1 MERVLAYDELTDERD
16 LRRPA
21 VALVAPSGRRRD
33 SSIVGIYRDAL
44 RHKDGALTAAYNVEV
59 PATMFAD
66 DALVDIRYD
75 DLARMLA
82 FEKPAG
88 TLMQFR
94 YSTIPDPGYA
104 IINVISS
111 RADQGTHT
119 LASLLQASN
128 LEYIESG
135 AKRVPY
141 RRSVLTMWVRVS
153 PKKRTNS
160 TLSALADLKH
170 AVRNEI
176 ETNGFFAALRSIP
189 ATYSRT
195 ADDAVVRRTLED
207 EKHNYSHANQVR

>member
-1 MERVLAYDELTDERD
+1 MRGEMEHALAYDELELAKRATQRKRT
-16 LRRPA
+16 LKRPA
-21 VALVAPSGRRRD
+21 GRKRD

-44 RHKDGALTAAYNVEV
+44 RHKDGSLTVAYHVEV

-66 DALVDIRYD
+66 DALVDMRYD

-88 TLMQFR
+88 TLVQFR

-119 LASLLQASN
+119 LASLLQSSN
-128 LEYIESG
+128 LDYLRSG
-135 AKRVPY
+135 AKNLPY
-141 RRSVLTMWVRVS
+141 RRSVMTMWVRVP

-160 TLSALADLKH
+160 TLSALADFNQAL
-170 AVRNEI
+170 RNEI
-176 ETNGFFAALRSIP
+176 QTNGF
-189 ATYSRT
+189 
-195 ADDAVVRRTLED
+195 
-207 EKHNYSHANQVR
+207 